1 MNKVEAMCLA
11 MFILNAAVVVVIGIL
26 SVIAYKKKEIYPEQL
41 AVIIIHNM
49 VCLWGCLNTLRR
61 SSAEDERGLS
71 FYWR

>member
-1 MNKVEAMCLA
+1 

-49 VCLWGCLNTLRR
+49 VTLLLVGVLEYFAAII
-61 SSAEDERGLS
+61 SRG
-71 FYWR
+71 

>member
-1 MNKVEAMCLA
+1 MKEVQAVCLA

-49 VCLWGCLNTLRR
+49 VTLLLVGVLEYF
-61 SSAEDERGLS
+61 AAIIGRG
-71 FYWR
+71 

>member
-1 MNKVEAMCLA
+1 MNKFQAVCLA

-49 VCLWGCLNTLRR
+49 VTLLLVGVLEYF
-61 SSAEDERGLS
+61 AVIIGRG
-71 FYWR
+71 

>member
-1 MNKVEAMCLA
+1 

-49 VCLWGCLNTLRR
+49 VTLLLVGVLEYFAVII
-61 SSAEDERGLS
+61 SRG
-71 FYWR
+71 